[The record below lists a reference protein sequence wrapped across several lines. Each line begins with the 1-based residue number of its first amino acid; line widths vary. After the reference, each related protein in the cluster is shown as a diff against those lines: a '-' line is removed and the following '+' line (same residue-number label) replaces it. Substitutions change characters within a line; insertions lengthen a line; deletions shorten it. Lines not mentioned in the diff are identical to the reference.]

1 MSCADF
7 MDWVIGN
14 GAQHFGVVIRDCAN
28 EGGKG
33 LFATTDFRE
42 NETIICIPLEII
54 ITAGF
59 VAELPG
65 YCDVFKRFSI
75 IYKR

>member
-1 MSCADF
+1 MGCTDF
-7 MDWVIGN
+7 MEWVIGN
-14 GAQHFGVVIRDCAN
+14 GAQHSGVDIKDCSN

-42 NETIICIPLEII
+42 NETIICIPVEII

-59 VAELPG
+59 VAEN
-65 YCDVFKRFSI
+65 YFDVFKRFYLT
-75 IYKR
+75 YKR